1 DSMSAVQWS
10 EDLSSGFKEIDDQHK
25 ELINRVN
32 KLLDACNSGKGRQEI
47 GDTLNFL
54 ADYVVEHFNS
64 EEKYMKQYNYPGL
77 NEQIEQ
83 HKYFVGYVGE
93 LKNEFDKNGP
103 SISLTMKLSKNLVE
117 WLVNHIMKIDKKAG
131 AFLKDKAH

>member
-1 DSMSAVQWS
+1 MSAVQWS
-10 EDLSSGFKEIDDQHK
+10 DDLSSGFKEIDDQHK

-83 HKYFVGYVGE
+83 HKYFVSYVGE

-131 AFLKDKAH
+131 AFLKEKVN

>member
-1 DSMSAVQWS
+1 MSVVQWS
-10 EDLSSGFKEIDDQHK
+10 EELSSGFKEIDDQHK

-32 KLLDACNSGKGRQEI
+32 KLLDACNLGKGRQEI

-77 NEQIEQ
+77 SEQIEQ
-83 HKYFVGYVGE
+83 HKYFVSYVGE
-93 LKNEFDKNGP
+93 LKNEFEKNGP

-131 AFLKDKAH
+131 AFLKEKVH

>member
-1 DSMSAVQWS
+1 MSVVQWS
-10 EDLSSGFKEIDDQHK
+10 DDLSSGFKEIDDQHK

-47 GDTLNFL
+47 ADTLNFL

-77 NEQIEQ
+77 SEQIEQ
-83 HKYFVGYVGE
+83 HKYFVNYVGE
-93 LKNEFDKNGP
+93 LRNEFDKNGP
-103 SISLTMKLSKNLVE
+103 SIALTMKLSKNLVD
-117 WLVNHIMKIDKKAG
+117 WLVNHIMKVDKKAG
-131 AFLKDKAH
+131 AFLRERVR

>member
-1 DSMSAVQWS
+1 MSAVQWS

-54 ADYVVEHFNS
+54 SDYVVEHFNS

>member
-1 DSMSAVQWS
+1 MSAVQWS